1 MTQIELGNKYREI
14 FVNKVSDS
22 IATVDLW
29 LDKTR
34 DCYQHIN
41 ILFANNKLLY
51 TGARTYVFGQNIHDI
66 FTFFN
71 VEKFDLCYWKEKCE
85 AASEPIIITE
95 VNEAKAREVVDKFLH
110 EKFPEEYEEDKIF
123 GIQNDIDTC
132 FYDWNENEFIAAYRI
147 SELVKEIAR
156 SHRRNIDEQID
167 DFLEQ
172 LIRDC
177 KTFDRHFVYC
187 CEVIQWVANNLDKW
201 LS

>member
-1 MTQIELGNKYREI
+1 MTRIELANKYREI

-22 IATVDLW
+22 IVTVDLW

-71 VEKFDLCYWKEKCE
+71 VDKNDFYYWKEKCE

-95 VNEAKAREVVDKFLH
+95 VNEVKASRITDIKTSGKDFATYIECDISNTGKSVRKNVTLPEWLCRRA
-110 EKFPEEYEEDKIF
+110 EKASVNFSQVLQESLIEKL
-123 GIQNDIDTC
+123 GISA
-132 FYDWNENEFIAAYRI
+132 IAT
-147 SELVKEIAR
+147 
-156 SHRRNIDEQID
+156 N
-167 DFLEQ
+167 
-172 LIRDC
+172 
-177 KTFDRHFVYC
+177 
-187 CEVIQWVANNLDKW
+187 
-201 LS
+201 